1 MDKLSQTALNK
12 LLKGIVGAAISIES
26 IRGTRKLSQN
36 KSDEDLDGVAAALKR
51 RASQQDLDI
60 VARIELVRQRR
71 LTASPPH

>member
-36 KSDEDLDGVAAALKR
+36 KSDECNGSVWCR
-51 RASQQDLDI
+51 RSAGP
-60 VARIELVRQRR
+60 
-71 LTASPPH
+71 ASPTTTRSPSRCSGR

>member
-1 MDKLSQTALNK
+1 MDDGQTVADGAEQAV
-12 LLKGIVGAAISIES
+12 KGIVGAAISIES

-51 RASQQDLDI
+51 RVSQQDLDI

-71 LTASPPH
+71 T

>member
-71 LTASPPH
+71 T